1 MTKLTAFLIER
12 DGEPDLQFTG
22 EVVGCG
28 FAHDHQAGGVTRS
41 TMVRLFRTEAD
52 NWIAEIVVRE
62 EFAGMRNTV
71 RSAASVSD
79 TAEGLV
85 GFFGN
90 GRAAK
95 ALYAS
100 VGSILPRPC
109 LFIE

>member
-28 FAHDHQAGGVTRS
+28 FAHAYQACGITRS
-41 TMVRLFRTEAD
+41 TMARLFRTEAD
-52 NWIAEIVVRE
+52 HWIAEIVDFE
-62 EFAGMRNTV
+62 EFCGMRNTL

-85 GFFGN
+85 EFFGN

-95 ALYAS
+95 TLYAS
-100 VGSILPRPC
+100 VGSILPRPT